1 MPRSSAATSNVAGG
15 ISVAARKNSKS
26 PGRNSNAS
34 GENSQKSR
42 PAFTA
47 ALYCRVSTV
56 DRGQD
61 IGLQVDEL
69 RQLAAQ
75 RGLEVVAEYLDDG
88 ISGTRDD
95 RPALKEMLAAPQAG
109 KFSVLLVWRLD
120 RLGRGGLP
128 QLLRILDDLA
138 AWGVGFASAREPGMD
153 SISSTGRLLLQ
164 LLAVFSSYEVSC
176 IQDRVR
182 AGVARAQAA
191 GTHCGRPRVEVA
203 DQQLEAARKLIAEG
217 WSWRA
222 VEKATGIKKDT
233 LRRRLAETADEVS
246 QKSTPGEGS

>member
-1 MPRSSAATSNVAGG
+1 MAPR
-15 ISVAARKNSKS
+15 RNSKA
-26 PGRNSNAS
+26 AS
-34 GENSQKSR
+34 ENSQMSKS
-42 PAFTA
+42 ASTA

-75 RGLEVVAEYLDDG
+75 RGMEIVAEYLDDG

-95 RPALKEMLAAPQAG
+95 RPALQEMLSAAQAG

-138 AWGVGFASAREPGMD
+138 AWGVGFVSAREPGMD
-153 SISSTGRLLLQ
+153 STSSTGRLLLQ

-191 GTHCGRPRVEVA
+191 GVHCGRPRVEVA
-203 DQQLEAARKLIAEG
+203 DQQVEAARKLISEG

-222 VEKATGIKKDT
+222 VSKATGIGKDT
-233 LRRRLAETADEVS
+233 LRRRLAETTDGVS
-246 QKSTPGEGS
+246 QKSAPPEAG